1 MLIYVNNTFDIYH
14 LLKVNKLRTE
24 LEIKEKI
31 KVCKNTIQ
39 YVQKDEKKKI
49 EGELRAL
56 KWVLGENP

>member
-1 MLIYVNNTFDIYH
+1 MV
-14 LLKVNKLRTE
+14 KKLRTE
-24 LEIKEKI
+24 HEIKEKI
-31 KVCKNTIQ
+31 NVCKNTIQ